1 MLMDG
6 KRKDVA
12 RAFVRYRYKREL
24 VREAKTNL
32 DNEIFGLKDG
42 TSEEVINNA
51 NKNGKLLQTLKPM
64 IADVTII
71 DQAKRYYVPERIMK
85 HHQKEIYIHD
95 MNYFGIPMH
104 NCQLVNWEDCL
115 ENGMVIGNAPIEKP
129 NTITVAVNLLSQIAA
144 HVSSNCYGG
153 ITFINLTK
161 GLCQYGRGSLNTW
174 RKKAQDFEVP
184 NAEDFAW
191 KMLERE
197 ISKSI
202 KGLEYEILT
211 LTNSRGEIPFTTF
224 ELDCIDLDASEEDQK
239 IQYLILTNMLKVR
252 IDGLTGGVTP
262 VFPKLCFELKA
273 GNNLNPEDKYYDIF
287 KLAVK
292 CSSLRLYPDYLMHDK
307 LVEVTGGYKAPMS
320 CRSFIPE
327 LHDNNGN
334 RIVGGGFNL
343 GVCSVNLVRLAI
355 MAEHSEE
362 KFYELLKEYLDMC
375 RDALMIRRDMM
386 KTVKAKQAPILYQ
399 YGAIARLNPEDDKLM
414 DFGKKHLPDKFFLE
428 DSVNKSL
435 RNTILREMVSNILM
449 HREFSS
455 SYTAKFVIEKDRMY
469 VENASRAT
477 GEGFITV
484 ENLEPNPENPII
496 AAFFRNIGYA
506 DQLGSGVH
514 NLFKYSKYYSGKEP
528 EFVEGDVFKIIIPLD
543 DKYSFDFKLLNDDV
557 QSADKVPIKC
567 R

>member
-1 MLMDG
+1 MDG

-435 RNTILREMVSNILM
+435 TNTILREMVSNILM

>member
-1 MLMDG
+1 MDG

>member
-1 MLMDG
+1 
-6 KRKDVA
+6 
-12 RAFVRYRYKREL
+12 
-24 VREAKTNL
+24 
-32 DNEIFGLKDG
+32 
-42 TSEEVINNA
+42 
-51 NKNGKLLQTLKPM
+51 
-64 IADVTII
+64 
-71 DQAKRYYVPERIMK
+71 
-85 HHQKEIYIHD
+85 
-95 MNYFGIPMH
+95 
-104 NCQLVNWEDCL
+104 
-115 ENGMVIGNAPIEKP
+115 
-129 NTITVAVNLLSQIAA
+129 
-144 HVSSNCYGG
+144 
-153 ITFINLTK
+153 
-161 GLCQYGRGSLNTW
+161 
-174 RKKAQDFEVP
+174 
-184 NAEDFAW
+184 
-191 KMLERE
+191 
-197 ISKSI
+197 
-202 KGLEYEILT
+202 
-211 LTNSRGEIPFTTF
+211 
-224 ELDCIDLDASEEDQK
+224 
-239 IQYLILTNMLKVR
+239 
-252 IDGLTGGVTP
+252 
-262 VFPKLCFELKA
+262 
-273 GNNLNPEDKYYDIF
+273 
-287 KLAVK
+287 
-292 CSSLRLYPDYLMHDK
+292 
-307 LVEVTGGYKAPMS
+307 
-320 CRSFIPE
+320 
-327 LHDNNGN
+327 
-334 RIVGGGFNL
+334 
-343 GVCSVNLVRLAI
+343 
-355 MAEHSEE
+355 
-362 KFYELLKEYLDMC
+362 
-375 RDALMIRRDMM
+375 MIRRDMM